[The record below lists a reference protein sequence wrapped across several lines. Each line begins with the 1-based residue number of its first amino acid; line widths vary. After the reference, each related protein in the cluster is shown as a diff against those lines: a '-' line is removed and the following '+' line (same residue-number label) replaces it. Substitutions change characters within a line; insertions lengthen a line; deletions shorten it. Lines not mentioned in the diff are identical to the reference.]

1 MPTPMDFTDAWK
13 EAVAAVDSNIIH
25 YDTLTI
31 TSSKNA
37 DSLMLVCSNKDL
49 STSQGV
55 YVSCDFDFR
64 PPETEGGTVGSMEIE
79 IKFLPKAARLWIMD
93 QSSSGAQLSVV
104 WRQYI
109 GADIDPDFECRTPFF
124 INKVDRTPGGV
135 LATATLPDFLAMPFC
150 RRIMTREELPGMA
163 L

>member
-13 EAVAAVDSNIIH
+13 EAVAAVDSSIIH

-31 TSSKNA
+31 TSSK
-37 DSLMLVCSNKDL
+37 DTESLMIVCSNRDL

-55 YVSCDFDFR
+55 YMACDFDFR
-64 PPETEGGTVGSMEIE
+64 PPETEGGGVGTMEIE
-79 IKFLPKAARLWIMD
+79 IKFLPRVYRLWIEK
-93 QSSSGAQLSVV
+93 QSGLGSQLSVV

-109 GADIDPDFECRTPFF
+109 GLDIDPDFECRTPFY
-124 INKVDRTPGGV
+124 ITNIDRTPGGV
-135 LATATLPDFLAMPFC
+135 LATATLPDFLSMPFC
-150 RRIMTREELPGMA
+150 RRLMTREELPGMV